1 MADTRVRVIL
11 SAVDQGMTKGL
22 NAAKSA
28 VKDLQK
34 SAKTAA
40 GGMNSAKSALS
51 RAGSAAKSVA
61 MKFKAVQKAAAAFKA
76 TASMIRGVGSA
87 FRSAFSTIKN
97 SSNKLNAVKAVFTG
111 LKASA
116 AETAGSIKTKFSGAF
131 SSIGAKAKSA
141 FGQIAIGGLRQL
153 GASAFMYLGQGIK
166 SMVSEVSGVNKTWNN
181 FRQTM
186 KLTHGATAEWN
197 GQLMSTAKYTKKAE
211 AAMKSYAARTIYSS
225 AEMSQ
230 TFAQLDAVGTKGTAS
245 LVRGFGNMAAM
256 AENPKQAMKSISQQ
270 ATQMAAKPKV
280 AWQDFKIM
288 LEQAPAGVA
297 QVAKKMGMST
307 KELVAAVQNGQV
319 KTEDFFKAMRKV
331 GNDKSLTAHAA
342 QYKDLGEAIEGAKDT
357 LALRL
362 TPAFNVFQKSALNG
376 LNSIIGK
383 LAGIDGNKLAKGFEN
398 GLNTAKR
405 AWGSFKSGLDAAGI
419 TGSFNMIK
427 SAVKQVADS
436 FSGLAKSKSG
446 MDICR
451 VAGLALGAALRVVAI
466 AAQVF
471 AAAFKV
477 AVGVIK
483 AVVSVIRKLVN
494 AANKVASAFKK
505 AKAAIED
512 FFNVKTKD
520 DITGKM
526 DKLSS
531 KAGNV
536 KTTKKTSTSVS
547 VNYGSTT
554 NAANAGKRQGASYK
568 SGLQQGL
575 AGTSALALNASNG
588 AASALGTGI
597 GRAGANGRATGF
609 GFKAGVGQANGAIG
623 IGRGAA
629 FGTGAALGS
638 GIGAAGANG
647 RATGFGFASGVGTAR
662 QGIGTA
668 RNAAGAAARAMD
680 RRGAA
685 HASGVSVGSGFAAG
699 IASMFG
705 RVVAAASRLASAATA
720 KLNSVIKKGSP
731 SKVTRISGKSFGQG
745 FVVGIKSQEKAVR
758 KAALNLVTF
767 PQLQAPTFSLP
778 NLATAGGYGG
788 AVSGGYNSAGD
799 NGLMVT
805 IVTEL
810 DGKTVARKTAKFMR
824 SEINTLDKKAD
835 RRKGV
840 R

>member
-11 SAVDQGMTKGL
+11 TAVDQGMTKGL

-28 VKDLQK
+28 VRSTANATKSVAGGMRTAK
-34 SAKTAA
+34 SAMTSAGNSAKTAA
-40 GGMNSAKSALS
+40 MHFKS
-51 RAGSAAKSVA
+51 
-61 MKFKAVQKAAAAFKA
+61 VQKAVTRVKAAAN
-76 TASMIRGVGSA
+76 GVRSIGSS
-87 FRSAFSTIKN
+87 FSSAFSTIKN

-230 TFAQLDAVGTKGTAS
+230 TFAQLDSVGTKGTAS

-427 SAVKQVADS
+427 SAVRQVADS

-451 VAGLALGAALRVVAI
+451 VAGLALGAALRLVAI
-466 AAQVF
+466 AAKMFATAFSF
-471 AAAFKV
+471 AASAINV
-477 AVGVIK
+477 
-483 AVVSVIRKLVN
+483 VVSLIHKLVN
-494 AANKVASAFKK
+494 AAQKVAGAFRR
-505 AKAAIED
+505 AKAAVQD

-520 DITGKM
+520 DLTGKM

-531 KAGNV
+531 KAGS
-536 KTTKKTSTSVS
+536 TKSAKVSVS
-547 VNYGSTT
+547 ADSSG
-554 NAANAGKRQGASYK
+554 AAAAGRKQGASYK
-568 SGLQQGL
+568 AGLQQGL
-575 AGTSALALNASNG
+575 AGSNVIALNAANG
-588 AASALGTGI
+588 TANSLGVGI
-597 GRAGANGRATGF
+597 GIAGANGRATGN
-609 GFKAGVGQANGAIG
+609 GFKTGVGMARGAIG
-623 IGRGAA
+623 IGSSAA
-629 FGTGAALGS
+629 FGTGSALG
-638 GIGAAGANG
+638 AGKGLASANG
-647 RATGFGFASGVGTAR
+647 QATGFGFASGVGTAR

-668 RNAAGAAARAMD
+668 SAAASAAARAMNKS
-680 RRGAA
+680 GAA
-685 HASGVSVGSGFAAG
+685 HGAGVSVGSGFAAG
-699 IASMFG
+699 ISAMFG
-705 RVVAAASRLASAATA
+705 RVVAAASRLASAAIS

-731 SKVTRISGKSFGQG
+731 SKVTTISGKSFGEG
-745 FVVGIKSQEKAVR
+745 FIVGMKGTQKAVR
-758 KAALNLVTF
+758 RAAMNLVTI
-767 PQLQAPTFSLP
+767 PQLQAPVIAMP
-778 NLATAGGYGG
+778 QLATAGGYSTG
-788 AVSGGYNSAGD
+788 AVSSNRNTAGD
-799 NGLMVT
+799 SGLFVT
-805 IVTEL
+805 TVIEL
-810 DGKTVARKTAKFMR
+810 DGKVVAKKTAKYMK
-824 SEINTLDKKAD
+824 SEINDLNKKAD